1 MSIRPESRSLTARW
15 PRSISGET
23 NSMANGTIAS
33 CRERPSCTVNF
44 LTVPKAKVDRLHR
57 AVLRI
62 HHHYRRALRKG
73 HPNLAAIRSHGYRAG
88 GARAE
93 TEGPGHLSAR
103 RVDHIER
110 GASGRVGGGPV
121 WRKRDGSDTFDRQR
135 TGDGVLSG
143 VENRECRASGDV
155 QELARG
161 RRRHGAEGFYLGR
174 RDHFQCGSVHHIEEN
189 RRRTTE

>member
-44 LTVPKAKVDRLHR
+44 LTVPKAKVDRLRR

-62 HHHYRRALRKG
+62 HHHHGRALRKG
-73 HPNLAAIRSHGYRAG
+73 HPNLAAIRSHGYSAG
-88 GARAE
+88 GASPE

-103 RVDHIER
+103 RVDRIQR
-110 GASGRVGGGPV
+110 GASGCVRCGPV
-121 WRKRDGSDTFDRQR
+121 RRKRDGRETPDRQR
-135 TGDGVLSG
+135 TGNDVLRG
-143 VENRECRASGDV
+143 VENRECRASGD
-155 QELARG
+155 
-161 RRRHGAEGFYLGR
+161 
-174 RDHFQCGSVHHIEEN
+174 I
-189 RRRTTE
+189 